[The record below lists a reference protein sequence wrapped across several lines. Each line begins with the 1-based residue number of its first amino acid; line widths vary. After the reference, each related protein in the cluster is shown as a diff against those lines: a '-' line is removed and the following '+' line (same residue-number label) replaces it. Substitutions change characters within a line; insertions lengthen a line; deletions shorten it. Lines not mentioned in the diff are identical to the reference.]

1 MFFVKT
7 KYATA
12 HIGDKTYP
20 LLRHQRIKPIP
31 WVEPVE
37 VTMEPIALTLG
48 QQFDIEQRSRDISAI
63 TDVKQLQKISKD
75 LLLAWQEEIA
85 RSRAA
90 ASPHLK

>member
-1 MFFVKT
+1 
-7 KYATA
+7 
-12 HIGDKTYP
+12 
-20 LLRHQRIKPIP
+20 
-31 WVEPVE
+31 
-37 VTMEPIALTLG
+37 MEPIALTLG

-63 TDVKQLQKISKD
+63 TDVKQLQEISKD

>member
-1 MFFVKT
+1 
-7 KYATA
+7 
-12 HIGDKTYP
+12 
-20 LLRHQRIKPIP
+20 
-31 WVEPVE
+31 
-37 VTMEPIALTLG
+37 MEPIALTLG